1 MAGTKLIILLVIL
14 GSFAFAQ
21 SVLFTGQ
28 TLPKTP
34 YFDRISKF
42 AYWINIFREQS
53 AADFKVYHDYQ
64 KSKRQDNTE
73 FTCFDD
79 LVSLN

>member
-14 GSFAFAQ
+14 GSFAVAQ

-42 AYWINIFREQS
+42 VYWINVFREQS
-53 AADFKVYHDYQ
+53 AVDFKVYHDYQ
-64 KSKRQDNTE
+64 NLKRQDATE

-79 LVSLN
+79 MASLE